1 MLHNKRDSAHVCIYM
16 IYTAAR
22 VYEADRKRNYRIL
35 IGGHRQFVPNA
46 HT

>member
-1 MLHNKRDSAHVCIYM
+1 MLHNKRYSADVCM
-16 IYTAAR
+16 IHTAAR